1 MTLPS
6 AVASSLADQVA
17 AVLEQMPD
25 PSGGAATGQL
35 EHELARAFGVPHAVA
50 VASGTA
56 ALHAALSACGIGPGD
71 EVLVPALT
79 VVMTVAPVVA
89 LGATPVFVDSDP
101 ATLDLDYDDAA
112 RKITPQTQAIL
123 PVHLWGRMGDPAALS
138 AFASGHGLTI
148 IEDAAQAAGS
158 SRSGRKAGTI
168 GAAGC
173 FSMKDGKIL
182 WSGEG
187 GFLLTARR
195 ELAEHAAAFRSHW
208 QQPPPG
214 QAPQSRLGTNSRLAG
229 PLAAIAL
236 ANLRRFPELAH
247 QRREQTRSLLDA
259 LEPVPWPARA
269 RTGTGRTVEPLR
281 PAAAHRPAA
290 PPGVRRAPR
299 AAGRAELHRKFR
311 AGALRHPAHVHPAGP
326 VTVPRRRPDPRPH
339 ARRDPHRTRYRPGT
353 RPLRRHHRQ
362 GSQHMGSV
370 TSDQDRH
377 GQPPQRPLRQ
387 YTPHLRTDFRMTIPP
402 PRHPCTRGPLIST
415 EGIPGVGKTY
425 LTSHAVNGLDGK
437 PLILDGFSQR
447 EQGSPD
453 LGKALLRALRE
464 TSGPDPFLRGGAP
477 AAEALLL
484 LAIKRHDLD
493 MVLPELSG
501 GRIVVEGRSVD
512 TTAVCQAVQLHPGA
526 PAAALDEAVALVGL
540 AASFRPLPDLTI
552 LITDDASAAIERA
565 QRRDNRLFT
574 PEPGRVH
581 DVRHARSTSS
591 SPPPIRHGTGSW
603 TGAAPMSH
611 EAVRQI
617 RAWILQARHGLSCVR
632 EPWQSPGACCMY
644 CGHRME
650 AAPE

>member
-1 MTLPS
+1 MTLLSSIAPS
-6 AVASSLADQVA
+6 LPDQVA
-17 AVLEQMPD
+17 AVLDQMPD
-25 PSGGAATGQL
+25 PSGGAAAGQL
-35 EHELARAFGVPHAVA
+35 EQELARAFGVPHAVT

-112 RKITPQTQAIL
+112 RKITPRTRAIL

-138 AFASGHGLTI
+138 GFASGHGLTI

-158 SRSGRKAGTI
+158 SRGGRKAGTI
-168 GAAGC
+168 GTAGC

-214 QAPQSRLGTNSRLAG
+214 QAPQSRLADQLPA
-229 PLAAIAL
+229 
-236 ANLRRFPELAH
+236 RRPPCRH
-247 QRREQTRSLLDA
+247 RTGQPP
-259 LEPVPWPARA
+259 PVPAAGGPAPRADPQPARRPGACPRPARA
-269 RTGTGRTVEPLR
+269 RPGTGRRMEPLR

-290 PPGVRRAPR
+290 SPGIRRAPR
-299 AAGRAELHRKFR
+299 AAGRAELHRQFR
-311 AGALRHPAHVHPAGP
+311 AGALRHPAHVHRAGP
-326 VTVPRRRPDPRPH
+326 GTVPRHRPDPRPH
-339 ARRDPHRTRYRPGT
+339 ARRDPHRTRHRPDT

-362 GSQHMGSV
+362 GSPHMGSV
-370 TSDQDRH
+370 NNDQDQR
-377 GQPPQRPLRQ
+377 QPPSGSGSTPL
-387 YTPHLRTDFRMTIPP
+387 LRTDFRMTIPP
-402 PRHPCTRGPLIST
+402 PRHRCTRGPLIST

-425 LTSHAVNGLDGK
+425 LTSRAVDGLDGK

-447 EQGSPD
+447 EQGRPD
-453 LGKALLRALRE
+453 LGKALLRALRA

-484 LAIKRHDLD
+484 LAIKRHDLNI
-493 MVLPELSG
+493 VLPELSA

-526 PAAALDEAVALVGL
+526 PAAALHEAVALVGI

-552 LITDDASAAIERA
+552 SARA
-565 QRRDNRLFT
+565 GRARL
-574 PEPGRVH
+574 G
-581 DVRHARSTSS
+581 
-591 SPPPIRHGTGSW
+591 
-603 TGAAPMSH
+603 
-611 EAVRQI
+611 Q
-617 RAWILQARHGLSCVR
+617 
-632 EPWQSPGACCMY
+632 
-644 CGHRME
+644 
-650 AAPE
+650 